1 MKKNN
6 VMFSL
11 RLIGAIALIFLG
23 ISLMGAYIAKELP
36 FGIECDST
44 VLLGMWAYTG
54 VFIAVFTLVGGI
66 MLLFKGTIQKWIDS
80 NLL

>member
-1 MKKNN
+1 MKKNTIT
-6 VMFSL
+6 SL
-11 RLIGAIALIFLG
+11 RIMSAIALIFLG

-36 FGIECDST
+36 FGIECNST
-44 VLLGMWAYTG
+44 VFLGIWAYFG
-54 VFIAVFTLVGGI
+54 VFIAVFTIAGGV